1 MRFLEYLFLYSLIF
15 TVGPISGKFYL
26 AKMGERDVC
35 DEPKGVPGP
44 CEAEGIRWTFDKI
57 SRKCE
62 MFSYGGCKGNGN
74 NFHTKAEC
82 EKKCDALSD
91 QGGSCTDDNGVTY
104 KHGDMMPAGDGCNS
118 CQCFNG
124 QKTICTERGCNIIP
138 LTGAS
143 CIVNGKTYKHGEGM
157 PSKDGCNSCVC
168 INGEWRCPE
177 ADCFDLTDK
186 QEGDSC
192 GFDGGSDPINYGE
205 CAEGLTC
212 VNDRPQ
218 SIYPGVCREKDCVC
232 NKNLRPV
239 CGDNGKTYA
248 NECSA
253 ECLGTKVKCDG
264 KCPCS
269 SEPEPEPVGNA
280 RNLRMNEKDA
290 CDNGIRGI
298 EKDLKNMKRDST
310 CHRQEKT
317 AWLKRGAETNLKV
330 CENVPVNPNYKPKRY
345 IVAHYCMNETID
357 LETVEW
363 GAPNSKPKGYRGNTV
378 IPTHAPHRPVWAN
391 FGEYAYLPPERYQH
405 NIEHGCVVMLYHP
418 CLDKKQVHKIK
429 KTVSNCLRKH
439 IITPSRIPTP
449 EKPVILVAWGCY
461 QELEYLDHEKVR
473 KFIHQHGL
481 QAPEGHFP
489 KNGKYTHLQIKKA
502 KGQENKILC
511 RKPSTD
517 QKG

>member
-26 AKMGERDVC
+26 AEIGEKDVC

-44 CEAEGIRWTFDKI
+44 CEAEGRRWTFDKFW
-57 SRKCE
+57 RKCE

-118 CQCFNG
+118 CRCFNG
-124 QKTICTERGCNIIP
+124 ENTICTKRLCEPIP
-138 LTGAS
+138 FKGAP
-143 CIVNGKTYKHGEGM
+143 CKEGGKTYPDGATM
-157 PSKDGCNSCVC
+157 PSNDCNGCWCHDGNKGCTKKGCGAPCKKGGKTYPHGARVPSSGDCNSCGCANGMIRCTLRGC
-168 INGEWRCPE
+168 I
-177 ADCFDLTDK
+177 TI
-186 QEGDSC
+186 
-192 GFDGGSDPINYGE
+192 DP
-205 CAEGLTC
+205 T
-212 VNDRPQ
+212 P
-218 SIYPGVCREKDCVC
+218 
-232 NKNLRPV
+232 
-239 CGDNGKTYA
+239 
-248 NECSA
+248 
-253 ECLGTKVKCDG
+253 
-264 KCPCS
+264 
-269 SEPEPEPVGNA
+269 EPEPEPVGNA